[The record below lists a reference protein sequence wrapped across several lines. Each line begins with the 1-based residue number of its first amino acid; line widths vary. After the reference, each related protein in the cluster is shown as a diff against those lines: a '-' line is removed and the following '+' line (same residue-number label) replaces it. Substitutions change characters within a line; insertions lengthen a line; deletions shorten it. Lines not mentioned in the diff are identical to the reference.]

1 MADPRENGAAQGG
14 APGAQR
20 RSVWKVLSR
29 CAPLVPVLAAI
40 VLAIVFRKQLT
51 VETIVNAAPKS
62 RFLTV
67 LVLLGLYAAKSLTVV
82 FYLKAL
88 YVASG
93 LLLPLPLALVV
104 NVLGTAIDFTIPYWI
119 GRCSGA
125 EMADRL
131 LARYP
136 KLAHIHEIRARNN
149 FMFSLLIR
157 AIALIS
163 ADPLSMYLGATRMP
177 YAPFLF
183 GGICGMIPAII
194 LATVLGD
201 AVRVP
206 GSPQFWWALGIYAVV
221 LAGAGFGFWVWKRK
235 SDARPA

>member
-1 MADPRENGAAQGG
+1 
-14 APGAQR
+14 
-20 RSVWKVLSR
+20 
-29 CAPLVPVLAAI
+29 
-40 VLAIVFRKQLT
+40 
-51 VETIVNAAPKS
+51 
-62 RFLTV
+62 
-67 LVLLGLYAAKSLTVV
+67 
-82 FYLKAL
+82 
-88 YVASG
+88 
-93 LLLPLPLALVV
+93 
-104 NVLGTAIDFTIPYWI
+104 
-119 GRCSGA
+119 
-125 EMADRL
+125 
-131 LARYP
+131 
-136 KLAHIHEIRARNN
+136 
-149 FMFSLLIR
+149 MFSLLIR